1 MTEGIEMK
9 TIIHT
14 GEIEQ
19 LNKGDSGNPVYLLG
33 ENGRFYNTEYKIMDG
48 QPDLLSCYRGTL
60 NGQTELVYLTE
71 GLVSLNAAL
80 PEMDENTLLEISVNI
95 CKAIKAITS
104 NGFLNWQHID
114 LSADR
119 IYVQPSDKSVHLV
132 YLPVE
137 GIYITPGYLEKDVTE
152 FISSLTK
159 DTKEPDS
166 QKMAALRNYAA
177 FFKGTINEFSDY
189 MEKLKRSKIAL
200 FQNETS
206 GKLVLY
212 DDQNDCR
219 IVVDKPRYSIGKRVA
234 AVDGVISYSKF
245 VGRVHCQI
253 VNKDGNY
260 YVYDLDSKNGTFV
273 NGKAVAPEEGV
284 LLKDGDQLKLAN
296 VRFTVSFEED

>member
-1 MTEGIEMK
+1 MGTLIQTGDIEL
-9 TIIHT
+9 
-14 GEIEQ
+14 
-19 LNKGDSGNPVYLLG
+19 LNTGDSGNPVYLLG
-33 ENGRFYNTEYKIMDG
+33 ENGRFYNTEYKIMYG
-48 QPDLLSCYRGTL
+48 QPDLLRCYRGTL
-60 NGQTELVYLTE
+60 NGQTELIYLTE
-71 GLVSLNAAL
+71 GLVPLNVAL
-80 PEMDENTLLEISVNI
+80 PEMDENILLEISVNI

-114 LSADR
+114 FSTER
-119 IYVQPSDKSVHLV
+119 IFIQPSDKSVHLI
-132 YLPVE
+132 YLPVD
-137 GIYITPGYLEKDVTE
+137 GIYVTQGYLERDVTE

-159 DTKEPDS
+159 YTKEPDS

-177 FFKGTINEFSDY
+177 SFKGTINEFSDY
-189 MEKLKRSKIAL
+189 IDKLRRSKVVL
-200 FQNETS
+200 FRNEAS

-253 VNKDGNY
+253 VNKEGSY

>member
-1 MTEGIEMK
+1 MTEGIEMN
-9 TIIHT
+9 TLIQT
-14 GEIEQ
+14 GDIEL
-19 LNKGDSGNPVYLLG
+19 LNMGDSGNPVYLLG

-48 QPDLLSCYRGTL
+48 QPSLLSCYRGTL

-71 GLVSLNAAL
+71 GLVPLNAAL
-80 PEMDENTLLEISVNI
+80 PEMEENILLEISVNI

-114 LSADR
+114 LSKER
-119 IYVQPSDKSVHLV
+119 IFIQPADKSVYMV
-132 YLPVE
+132 YFPVE
-137 GIYITPGYLEKDVTE
+137 GIYIAPGYLEKDISE
-152 FISSLTK
+152 FVSSLTK
-159 DTKEPDS
+159 DSKRPDS
-166 QKMAALRNYAA
+166 EKMAALRNYAA
-177 FFKGTINEFSDY
+177 SFKGTIDEFSGY
-189 MEKLKRSKIAL
+189 LEKLRRSKIDL
-200 FQNETS
+200 FRNEAS

-219 IVVDKPRYSIGKRVA
+219 IVVDKPRFSIGKKVA

-253 VNKDGNY
+253 VNKDGSY

-273 NGKAVAPEEGV
+273 NGKAVAPEEGL